1 MTYQVKMLL
10 VITSLLAALSM
21 GCGEGSDDKKDQP
34 QGVIHAHQLKAL
46 ENAKAVEKIILDAQ
60 DEKQKALEKF

>member
-1 MTYQVKMLL
+1 MTYHVKMLL

-21 GCGEGSDDKKDQP
+21 GCGAGFYDKKDQP
-34 QGVIHAHQLKAL
+34 EGVIPAHQLKTL

-60 DEKQKALEKF
+60 DEKQKALEKL

>member
-1 MTYQVKMLL
+1 MTYRVKMLL

-21 GCGEGSDDKKDQP
+21 GCGAGSDDKKDQP

-46 ENAKAVEKIILDAQ
+46 ENAKAVEKSYLMP
-60 DEKQKALEKF
+60 KTKNKRP

>member
-1 MTYQVKMLL
+1 MIYRVKMLL

-21 GCGEGSDDKKDQP
+21 GCGAGSDDKKDQP

-46 ENAKAVEKIILDAQ
+46 ENAKAVKEIILDAQ
-60 DEKQKALEKF
+60 DEKQKALEKL